1 MQRLY
6 SRELRGVLWT
16 RDGLVSAG
24 KVFIVGAGPGDP
36 ELLTI
41 KALRALENSDVVLY
55 DRLVAPAILELIPNG
70 VERVYVGKN
79 HGEQDSVQTEIMVLL
94 ERYALAGKT
103 VVRLKGGD
111 PFVFGRGAEEWAHL
125 AALGVAVQIVPG
137 ISSSLAVPAL
147 AGIPLTYRHLAR
159 GFAVV
164 TGHHSEDSAPDWR
177 HYAQV
182 ETLVVLMGVGER
194 AQIAQNLIALGRDK
208 LEPCAFIERGSTP
221 RERVVISSLA
231 AVANNETNVE
241 APAVW
246 VIGHVVGVREQL
258 KP

>member
-1 MQRLY
+1 
-6 SRELRGVLWT
+6 LRGVFWT
-16 RDGLVSAG
+16 RDELVSAG

-41 KALRALENSDVVLY
+41 KAVRALEQADVVLY
-55 DRLVAPAILELIPNG
+55 DRLVGAAILELIPSSA
-70 VERVYVGKN
+70 ERVYVGKN

-94 ERYALAGKT
+94 ERYALAGKN

-125 AALGVAVQIVPG
+125 AALGVSVQIVPG

-147 AGIPLTYRHLAR
+147 AGIPLTYRNLAR

-164 TGHHSEDSAPDWR
+164 TGHHSEESAPEWR
-177 HYAQV
+177 DYARV
-182 ETLVVLMGVGER
+182 ETLVILMGVGER
-194 AQIAQNLIALGRDK
+194 AHIAQNLIALGRDK

-221 RERVVISSLA
+221 RERVVISSLN
-231 AVANNETNVE
+231 AVAHGETNVE

-258 KP
+258 MS